1 MNLPLDSISSMLMV
15 QPVVVSIAA
24 DASAAVPIDLLGV
37 VKSAT
42 ASAAMSDL
50 MALSLLV
57 PGVPAGK
64 IQGYYPAH
72 G

>member
-1 MNLPLDSISSMLMV
+1 MLMA
-15 QPVVVSIAA
+15 QPVLVSIAA
-24 DASAAVPIDLLGV
+24 DASAAVPIDLPGV

-50 MALSLLV
+50 LALSLLV

-64 IQGYYPAH
+64 I
-72 G
+72 